1 MEKRSIR
8 TERSNINQEIEISN
22 QKLCQLK
29 AQIVKLQNW
38 LKEEVAN
45 NEPPT
50 LADVIEGILTRQQ
63 QAGKATI
70 HNLETAT
77 QCLNFLTENG
87 IKDIAGLD
95 RKFKPMIGEQKD
107 IWEDLKSI
115 ERRLPTLNNHS
126 SICNNCPFKI
136 TIKLK

>member
-8 TERSNINQEIEISN
+8 T
-22 QKLCQLK
+22 
-29 AQIVKLQNW
+29 
-38 LKEEVAN
+38 
-45 NEPPT
+45 EPPT

-70 HNLETAT
+70 HNLETAA

-87 IKDIAGLD
+87 IKDMAGLD
-95 RKFKPMIGEQKD
+95 GKFKPMIGEQKD
-107 IWEDLKSI
+107 IREDLKPI
-115 ERRLPTLNNHS
+115 EWRLPTLNNHS

-136 TIKLK
+136 MI